1 MKQIILWI
9 VLVFFNVK
17 KVWLWASG
25 GEENIKTVSQLSQTP
40 FRYSIFRYSDIVRP
54 APKKWMNVKWL
65 FAIMNTKM
73 NKDGVKISLSKT
85 KPEEKLGGCIAPFLL
100 LERAGLEAPELK
112 LHPETDD
119 RDRVLVE
126 KGASHSKSKT
136 SHFSDSILL
145 FFSSLS
151 DFCLPISLPACQL
164 HNFWKC
170 CLLRFAVDIKAPL
183 WRINRSWVKVS
194 LFCEIVHVSTEH
206 WTVPSL
212 KKRSVTDPPL
222 IDRFSSLTFS
232 HHQ

>member
-1 MKQIILWI
+1 MGWKLVCQRQNQRKNLVAVLHHSFYWRGQDWKHLNWNFIQKQMTETESWL
-9 VLVFFNVK
+9 K
-17 KVWLWASG
+17 KVRLIR
-25 GEENIKTVSQLSQTP
+25 NRRHLTVQIQ
-40 FRYSIFRYSDIVRP
+40 
-54 APKKWMNVKWL
+54 
-65 FAIMNTKM
+65 
-73 NKDGVKISLSKT
+73 SLS
-85 KPEEKLGGCIAPFLL
+85 FSLL
-100 LERAGLEAPELK
+100 DP
-112 LHPETDD
+112 
-119 RDRVLVE
+119 
-126 KGASHSKSKT
+126 
-136 SHFSDSILL
+136 
-145 FFSSLS
+145 
-151 DFCLPISLPACQL
+151 CLQISLPACQL